1 MGTFTPKKRSVKNS
15 PLSVCEKVI
24 ILNVYDCIKHDHP
37 SLSVQESVER
47 CARMTGIGQS
57 TIFKLLRERKIS
69 GQVSP
74 CKRKS
79 GRPIKILDEDTKC
92 DIRRKVH
99 SFYFKKEIPTLEK
112 IFIEISQDNDIPL
125 ISRKLLWK
133 TLKSMNFAW
142 EKHNRKALLLESDEI
157 VCWRRKYL
165 TTIKQYRR
173 EQKKIFYLDETW
185 INEGYIVKKMWQDKN
200 ITSSRQAFI
209 EGLSTGIKVPSGK
222 GKRLIIAHIGSED
235 GFLKEGLLSF
245 ESCRTGDYHED
256 MNSDVFEDYFGEM
269 LKFLSADSVVV
280 MDNASY
286 HSRRLEKVP
295 TSAWRKQEIINWLSN
310 KGIQFE
316 TNSVKKELLAI
327 VKQHKSR
334 FMKYAVEDVAEK
346 YKVTVLRLPPYHCEL
361 NPIELI
367 WAQVKGYVA
376 RHNTTFKMKDVK
388 VLFDQAIMEI
398 TSENWQKAIQHVLK
412 EEDKMWELDNL
423 VDQVVD
429 PIIITPGDDDSSS
442 DEDYTDVE

>member
-1 MGTFTPKKRSVKNS
+1 
-15 PLSVCEKVI
+15 
-24 ILNVYDCIKHDHP
+24 
-37 SLSVQESVER
+37 
-47 CARMTGIGQS
+47 
-57 TIFKLLRERKIS
+57 
-69 GQVSP
+69 
-74 CKRKS
+74 
-79 GRPIKILDEDTKC
+79 
-92 DIRRKVH
+92 
-99 SFYFKKEIPTLEK
+99 
-112 IFIEISQDNDIPL
+112 
-125 ISRKLLWK
+125 
-133 TLKSMNFAW
+133 
-142 EKHNRKALLLESDEI
+142 
-157 VCWRRKYL
+157 
-165 TTIKQYRR
+165 
-173 EQKKIFYLDETW
+173 
-185 INEGYIVKKMWQDKN
+185 MWQDKN

-286 HSRRLEKVP
+286 HSRRLEK
-295 TSAWRKQEIINWLSN
+295 
-310 KGIQFE
+310 FE

-376 RHNTTFKMKDVK
+376 RHYTTFKMKDVK